1 MIWLERTPL
10 PVATNWRR
18 DTPLNEEDYSD
29 RLERLSA
36 RKGDCLREA
45 AKGLSSKE
53 IGRALNLSPHTV
65 NNHILETRQILGNV
79 SRWKAAQLF
88 VDWEAGKGGQ
98 IIPPYPM
105 TIPGGAHCG
114 SNASTETKADAQPAQ
129 EEIEDLFAEGQ
140 RRYGVRK
147 QPSSLLDIVPFRAA
161 GRQCNDLNGP
171 STLIVFAILTPMM
184 LFAVGAGI
192 SLLLVLNDLVAK

>member
-1 MIWLERTPL
+1 
-10 PVATNWRR
+10 
-18 DTPLNEEDYSD
+18 
-29 RLERLSA
+29 
-36 RKGDCLREA
+36 
-45 AKGLSSKE
+45 
-53 IGRALNLSPHTV
+53 
-65 NNHILETRQILGNV
+65 
-79 SRWKAAQLF
+79 
-88 VDWEAGKGGQ
+88 
-98 IIPPYPM
+98 M
-105 TIPGGAHCG
+105 TIPGRAHCG

-129 EEIEDLFAEGQ
+129 EELEDLFAEGQ

-161 GRQCNDLNGP
+161 GRQRNDLNGP

>member
-1 MIWLERTPL
+1 MDWLERTQL
-10 PVATNWRR
+10 PVAMTWRR

-88 VDWEAGKGGQ
+88 VDWEAGRGGQ

-105 TIPGGAHCG
+105 TIPSGANSG
-114 SNASTETKADAQPAQ
+114 STASTETKADAQPEQ
-129 EEIEDLFAEGQ
+129 EELEDLFAEGQ
-140 RRYGVRK
+140 RLYSVSEH
-147 QPSSLLDIVPFRAA
+147 PSSLLDIVPLRAA
-161 GRQCNDLNGP
+161 GRQRNDLNGP
-171 STLIVFAILTPMM
+171 STLIVFAILTTMM